1 MRHPAACVPVYPRHR
16 AASLLHYAVCAK
28 QNIVT
33 GVFAQNGYLRAV
45 QARALPIPL
54 RLSKARRALAE
65 MFIDL
70 SLAFHATTVPLDQE
84 PPETDANIALVAVA
98 AMLGHAEGRPMN
110 ASEIAARL
118 HMPRTS
124 VMRRL
129 NALVRRGLLKRIA

>member
-1 MRHPAACVPVYPRHR
+1 MP
-16 AASLLHYAVCAK
+16 
-28 QNIVT
+28 T
-33 GVFAQNGYLRAV
+33 
-45 QARALPIPL
+45 PL
-54 RLSKARRALAE
+54 NLSKARRALAE

-70 SLAFHATTVPLDQE
+70 CLAFHATTVPLDQE
-84 PPETDANIALVAVA
+84 PPETDANRALVAVA

-129 NALVRRGLLKRIA
+129 KVLLEQGLLQRIEDRYYLEPHRADQVPHRDKFTLILSKGFKEIAPILSEMDT

>member
-1 MRHPAACVPVYPRHR
+1 M
-16 AASLLHYAVCAK
+16 
-28 QNIVT
+28 
-33 GVFAQNGYLRAV
+33 
-45 QARALPIPL
+45 ALPIPL
-54 RLSKARRALAE
+54 ALSDARRALAE

-70 SLAFHATTVPLDQE
+70 CLAFHATTVPLDQA
-84 PPETDANIALVAVA
+84 PPEIDANLALVAAA

-129 NALVRRGLLKRIA
+129 DTLLQQGLLQRIEGRYYLEPHRAAQVPHRDKFTLILSKGFKEIAPFLSEMDS

>member
-1 MRHPAACVPVYPRHR
+1 M
-16 AASLLHYAVCAK
+16 SD
-28 QNIVT
+28 
-33 GVFAQNGYLRAV
+33 GV
-45 QARALPIPL
+45 PIPL
-54 RLSKARRALAE
+54 SLPKARRALAE

-70 SLAFHATTVPLDQE
+70 CLAFHATTVPLGQA

-98 AMLGHAEGRPMN
+98 AMLGHAEGRAMN

-129 NALVRRGLLKRIA
+129 TLLVERGLLTRIKGRYYLEPTRAERVPHKDKFTLILSKGFAEIAPILSEMDT